1 MNSEPLINY
10 LLQFGSLNQQQIDLI
25 NASLTVRNY
34 KADAYFLKAGQV
46 SREIGF
52 IIKGVVRV
60 CYYDN
65 EGNEITRYFIDENN
79 FLVDIESYNA
89 GIPSIGYVQAVT
101 DCEMLILSKQ
111 AMENLSNTIIVWD
124 SIVHKMIAKGL
135 SEKVARISLMFPKDA
150 TERYLF
156 FLEKFPNLAN
166 RVPLQY
172 IASYIGITKHSLSRI
187 RKSIR

>member
-52 IIKGVVRV
+52 IIKGIIRV
-60 CYYDN
+60 CYYDQ
-65 EGNEITRYFIDENN
+65 EGKEITRYFIDENN

-187 RKSIR
+187 RKDIR